1 MCGGETERRAQDL
14 TAIRWSVGSSLILLA
29 FVLGIS
35 LFFPD
40 AQNAAKP
47 GETSSGI
54 SEQRSE
60 RQDLLVEPALNLK
73 QLVKSHKEETAAEL
87 ALPSGLPTGLPQKD
101 LNLADGMNDQEEAI
115 FLATLYAAKYGVDSF
130 LLGEVVRCE
139 STYNPTATGREGERG
154 HGQFLRSTFL
164 GTPQGKYGWE
174 AAYNPAVNIE
184 AIAWMLSQER
194 ADEFHAVP
202 CPDR

>member
-1 MCGGETERRAQDL
+1 MT
-14 TAIRWSVGSSLILLA
+14 TIRWSVRSSLILLV

-35 LFFPD
+35 LFFLNT
-40 AQNAAKP
+40 QSAAKP

-54 SEQRSE
+54 SEQKSE
-60 RQDLLVEPALNLK
+60 RQDLLVEPALNPK
-73 QLVKSHKEETAAEL
+73 QLVKLHKEETTAEL
-87 ALPSGLPTGLPQKD
+87 ALSSGLPTGLAQKEP
-101 LNLADGMNDQEEAI
+101 NLADGVDEQEEAI
-115 FLATLYAAKYGVDSF
+115 FLAILYAAKYGVDSD
-130 LLGEVVRCE
+130 LLKEVIRCE

-194 ADEFHAVP
+194 ADEFHALP
-202 CPDR
+202 CPNR